1 MREQRAV
8 ENDTYVCLSEQV
20 RITFEAEPDRSVQ
33 LDFRGSG
40 DGLTL
45 NFTEK
50 AFAELTSAV
59 GRANAEL
66 LGTTPPN

>member
-20 RITFEAEPDRSVQ
+20 RITHEAESDRSVQ

-66 LGTTPPN
+66 LGTTTPK